1 MKKSSFLSTLIV
13 LFAIVLLLNSCGSN
27 PEADFTWSPQNPK
40 AGEEVQFTNLSR
52 DAKKYSWNLGDMNVS
67 KETNPKHTYKSA
79 GNYIVDLSASNGL
92 KSDIKTET
100 ITVLP

>member
-1 MKKSSFLSTLIV
+1 MKLLAALIISICFLL
-13 LFAIVLLLNSCGSN
+13 AGCGKT
-27 PEADFTWSPQNPK
+27 PEANFTWSPQNPK
-40 AGEEVQFTNLSR
+40 AGEEVQFTNLSS

-67 KETNPKHTYKSA
+67 SETNPKHTYKSS

-92 KSDIKTET
+92 KSDMKTET